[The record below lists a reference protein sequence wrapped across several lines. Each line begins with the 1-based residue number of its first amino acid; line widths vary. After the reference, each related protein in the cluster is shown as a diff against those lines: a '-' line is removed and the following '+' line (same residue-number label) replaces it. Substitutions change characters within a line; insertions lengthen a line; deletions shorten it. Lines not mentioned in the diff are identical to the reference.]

1 MSTAFHIIIVV
12 VLLLLSLW
20 YIKRSTTPDA
30 AALPT
35 ISSSQWRYFGSHDYE
50 REHPGLG
57 TKHLYRKD
65 DIWANLYVYDLK
77 RNDWKEG
84 VVDPEFFTH
93 FMSTIDEIKMQEA
106 SGLYNN
112 VRFGEIGRVEIGGSI
127 FLMVILNFI
136 IDGKRLDSAIA
147 LTAHSGSLLK
157 YRLSAP
163 QPQAGPIQTISIE
176 FIEQNL
182 KDLDAR
188 AF

>member
-1 MSTAFHIIIVV
+1 
-12 VLLLLSLW
+12 
-20 YIKRSTTPDA
+20 
-30 AALPT
+30 
-35 ISSSQWRYFGSHDYE
+35 
-50 REHPGLG
+50 LG